1 MLKFLLFSLLL
12 CTNLIGKEHVV
23 LLENE
28 NSFFFYKERDEY
40 KGLYP
45 KIFED
50 INKKKKINL
59 NLKELDTNLILDME
73 KGRDILIMDLI
84 ENEERREKYYF
95 IPTFFY
101 LKANMYFL
109 NNNFIDITNFYKKR
123 VGVIKG
129 TYLDREFLEKY
140 DFLHS
145 EIIDIETREKGL
157 QMLKDGEVDG
167 FVADNQYGFKDNLN
181 KIELSRIPIMVTT
194 LAVPKSEKKLYK
206 DLKRYFEEISPETLK
221 NMISASRRE
230 YYKDKFR
237 DKYINLKDKSISVV
251 FPTEK
256 TNYPLYYIEDGEEK
270 GLAIEYLKDVGEVL
284 GIQIKKIFYSKE
296 EDWKNSDITIAST
309 IESSIRDNENYT
321 NPYYTLTPVIFNR
334 KEEGFINNLVE
345 ARKKR
350 FAVVEN
356 SYYMDYLR
364 KFLKEENFIY
374 AKDMDETIEKVKRKE
389 ADYSIGDYKTLI
401 NKLYNTGYDKEIK
414 IAGILDKKY
423 DVSMVVNSEQKE
435 LYEALKDISASFL
448 NENMSKNI
456 YLEKNTYETDKSK
469 KILIFSM
476 GILLISFILL
486 YKGRKNL
493 EEKRKYEDLMLSL
506 VSSLEAVNQFNDLET
521 GNHIK
526 RLNLYSEL
534 LANKLG
540 CSKKFYEEI
549 GKVASLHD
557 VGKIG
562 IDRSIL
568 KKPGKLTEEE
578 FKVIKEHPKI
588 GYEIIKKSGVS
599 IMAENIARYHHE
611 KWDGSGYPYG
621 LKGLEIPLE
630 ARIVSVVDVYD
641 ALRQKR
647 VYKDGFTHE
656 KAIEIIRSES
666 GKSFDPN
673 VVKVFLENEFKFERL
688 FNSHI

>member
-59 NLKELDTNLILDME
+59 TLKELDTNLILDME
-73 KGRDILIMDLI
+73 KGKDILIMDLI
-84 ENEERREKYYF
+84 ENDERREKYYF

-109 NNNFIDITNFYKKR
+109 NNNYIDITNFYKKR
-123 VGVIKG
+123 VGIIKG
-129 TYLDREFLEKY
+129 TYLDKEFLEKY
-140 DFLHS
+140 DFLYS
-145 EIIDIETREKGL
+145 DVIDIETREKGL
-157 QMLKDGEVDG
+157 QMLKDGEIDG
-167 FVADNQYGFKDNLN
+167 FVADNQYGFKDNLK
-181 KIELSRIPIMVTT
+181 KIELNRIPIMVTT
-194 LAVPKSEKKLYK
+194 LAVPKIQRKLYK
-206 DLKRYFEEISPETLK
+206 DLKKYFEEMSPEVLK
-221 NMISASRRE
+221 NMISDSRKE
-230 YYKDKFR
+230 YYKDKFK
-237 DKYINLKDKSISVV
+237 DKYINLKNKSIDVV

-256 TNYPLYYIEDGEEK
+256 SNYPLYYIENSEEK
-270 GLAIEYLKDVGEVL
+270 GLAIEYLKDVGDIL
-284 GIQIKKIFYSKE
+284 GVKIRKIFYSKD

-309 IESSIRDNENYT
+309 VESSIRDNENYT
-321 NPYYTLTPVIFNR
+321 NPYYTLTPIIFNR

-374 AKDMDETIEKVKRKE
+374 AKDIDETIEKVRKKE
-389 ADYSIGDYKTLI
+389 ADYSISDYKTLI
-401 NKLYNTGYDKEIK
+401 NKLYNNGYDKEIK

-423 DVSMVVNSEQKE
+423 DVSMVVNEKEHE

-456 YLEKNTYETDKSK
+456 YLEKNSYETDNSK
-469 KILIFSM
+469 KFLIFSI
-476 GILLISFILL
+476 GILFISLILL
-486 YKGRKNL
+486 YKGKKSL
-493 EEKRKYEDLMLSL
+493 TEKRKYEDLMLSL

-540 CSKKFYEEI
+540 CNKKFCEEI
-549 GKVASLHD
+549 GRVASLHD

-568 KKPGKLTEEE
+568 KKPGKLNEEE
-578 FKVIKEHPKI
+578 FKIIKEHPEI

-599 IMAENIARYHHE
+599 LMAENIARYHHE
-611 KWDGSGYPYG
+611 KWNGKGYPRG

-630 ARIVSVVDVYD
+630 ARIVSIVDVYD

>member
-1 MLKFLLFSLLL
+1 MLKFLLFSFLL
-12 CTNLIGKEHVV
+12 CTTLMGKEHVV

-28 NSFFFYKERDEY
+28 NSFFFYKEKNQY

-73 KGRDILIMDLI
+73 KGKDILIMDLI

-167 FVADNQYGFKDNLN
+167 FVADNQYGFKDNLS

-206 DLKRYFEEISPETLK
+206 NLKRYFEEISPETLK
-221 NMISASRRE
+221 NMISDSRRE
-230 YYKDKFR
+230 YYKDKFG
-237 DKYINLKDKSISVV
+237 DKYTNLKDKSISVV

-309 IESSIRDNENYT
+309 IESSIRENENYT

-493 EEKRKYEDLMLSL
+493 VEKRKYEDLMLSL

-549 GKVASLHD
+549 GRVASLHD

-578 FKVIKEHPKI
+578 FKVIKEHPEI

-656 KAIEIIRSES
+656 KAIEIIKNES

-673 VVKVFLENEFKFERL
+673 IVKIFLENEFKFERL
-688 FNSHI
+688 FNSNI

>member
-1 MLKFLLFSLLL
+1 MLKFLLFSFLL
-12 CTNLIGKEHVV
+12 CTTLMGKEHVV

-28 NSFFFYKERDEY
+28 NSFFFYKEKNQY

-73 KGRDILIMDLI
+73 KDKNILIMDLI

-157 QMLKDGEVDG
+157 QMLKEGEVDG
-167 FVADNQYGFKDNLN
+167 FVADNQYGFKDNLS

-206 DLKRYFEEISPETLK
+206 NLKRYFEEISPETLK
-221 NMISASRRE
+221 NMISDSRRE
-230 YYKDKFR
+230 YYKDKFG
-237 DKYINLKDKSISVV
+237 DKYTNLKDKSINVV

-270 GLAIEYLKDVGEVL
+270 GLAIEYLKDVGEIL
-284 GIQIKKIFYSKE
+284 GIQVRKIFYSKE
-296 EDWKNSDITIAST
+296 EDWKSNDITIAST

-334 KEEGFINNLVE
+334 KEDGFINNLVE

-456 YLEKNTYETDKSK
+456 YLEKNSYETDKSK

-493 EEKRKYEDLMLSL
+493 VEKRKYEDLMLSL

-549 GKVASLHD
+549 GRVASLHD

-578 FKVIKEHPKI
+578 FKVIKEHPEI

-611 KWDGSGYPYG
+611 KWDGSGYPCG

-656 KAIEIIRSES
+656 KAIEIIKNES

-673 VVKVFLENEFKFERL
+673 IVKIFLENEFKFERL
-688 FNSHI
+688 FNSNI

>member
-1 MLKFLLFSLLL
+1 MLKFLLCSFLL
-12 CTNLIGKEHVV
+12 CTTLMGKEHVV

-28 NSFFFYKERDEY
+28 NSFFFYKEKNQY

-73 KGRDILIMDLI
+73 KGKDILIMDLI
-84 ENEERREKYYF
+84 ENDERRKKYYF

-109 NNNFIDITNFYKKR
+109 NNDYIDITNFYKKR
-123 VGVIKG
+123 VGVVKG

-140 DFLHS
+140 DFLYS
-145 EIIDIETREKGL
+145 NIIDIETREKGL
-157 QMLKDGEVDG
+157 QMLKNGEIDG

-181 KIELSRIPIMVTT
+181 KIELNRIPIMVTT
-194 LAVPKSEKKLYK
+194 LAVPRIEKKLYT
-206 DLKRYFEEISPETLK
+206 DLKKYFEEISPETLK
-221 NMISASRRE
+221 NMISESRRE
-230 YYKDKFR
+230 YYRDKFK
-237 DKYINLKDKSISVV
+237 DKYINLKEKSLNVV

-256 TNYPLYYIEDGEEK
+256 SNYPLYYIEDGEEK

-284 GIQIKKIFYSKE
+284 GIQIRKIFYSKE
-296 EDWKNSDITIAST
+296 TDWENGDITVAST
-309 IESSIRDNENYT
+309 IESSIRDSKNYT

-334 KEEGFINNLVE
+334 KEDGFINNLVE

-374 AKDMDETIEKVKRKE
+374 AKDIDETIEKVRKKE
-389 ADYSIGDYKTLI
+389 ADYSISDYKTLI
-401 NKLYNTGYDKEIK
+401 NKLYNNGYDKEIK

-423 DVSMVVNSEQKE
+423 DVSMVVNEEQQE

-456 YLEKNTYETDKSK
+456 YLEKNNYETDNSK
-469 KILIFSM
+469 KILVFSM
-476 GILLISFILL
+476 GILLISLILL

-493 EEKRKYEDLMLSL
+493 VEKRKYEDLMLSL

-568 KKPGKLTEEE
+568 KKPGRLTEEE
-578 FKVIKEHPKI
+578 FKTIKDHPEI

-611 KWDGSGYPYG
+611 KWNGKGYPCG

-647 VYKDGFTHE
+647 IYKDGFTHE
-656 KAIEIIRSES
+656 KATAIISDES

-673 VVKVFLENEFKFERL
+673 IVKIFLENEFKFEKL
-688 FNSHI
+688 FNSNI

>member
-1 MLKFLLFSLLL
+1 MLKFLLFSFLL
-12 CTNLIGKEHVV
+12 CTTLMGKEHVV

-28 NSFFFYKERDEY
+28 NSFFFYKEKNQY

-73 KGRDILIMDLI
+73 KGKDILIMDLI

-157 QMLKDGEVDG
+157 QMLKEGEVDG
-167 FVADNQYGFKDNLN
+167 FVADNQYGFKDNLS

-194 LAVPKSEKKLYK
+194 LAVPKNEKKLYK
-206 DLKRYFEEISPETLK
+206 NLKRYFEEISPETLK
-221 NMISASRRE
+221 NMISDSRRE
-230 YYKDKFR
+230 YYKDKFG
-237 DKYINLKDKSISVV
+237 DKYTNLKDKSISVV

-270 GLAIEYLKDVGEVL
+270 GLAIEYLKDVGEIL
-284 GIQIKKIFYSKE
+284 GIQVRKVFYSKE
-296 EDWKNSDITIAST
+296 EDWKSNDITIAST

-334 KEEGFINNLVE
+334 KEDGFINNLVE

-456 YLEKNTYETDKSK
+456 YLEKNSYETDKSK

-493 EEKRKYEDLMLSL
+493 VEKRKYEDLMLSL

-549 GKVASLHD
+549 GRVASLHD

-578 FKVIKEHPKI
+578 FKVIKEHPEI

-611 KWDGSGYPYG
+611 KWDGSGYPCG

-656 KAIEIIRSES
+656 KAIEIIKNES

-673 VVKVFLENEFKFERL
+673 IVKIFLENEFKFERL
-688 FNSHI
+688 FNSNI